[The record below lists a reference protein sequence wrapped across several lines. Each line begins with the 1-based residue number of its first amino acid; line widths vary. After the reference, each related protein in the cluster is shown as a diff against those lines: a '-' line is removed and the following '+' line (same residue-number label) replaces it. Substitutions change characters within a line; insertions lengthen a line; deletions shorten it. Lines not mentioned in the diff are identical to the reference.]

1 MSDSDDLEELRRET
15 ESGDRLDEAVDDV
28 DQDEL
33 VERTVEALDAIDH
46 GETQKTISIWDG
58 NMAALFQAFD
68 DLEEW
73 ETLGEHLREDLDV
86 EGRSEPDRPETLRL
100 LLRAGIPDEYVEA
113 LSKAVA
119 EHSTRG
125 L

>member
-33 VERTVEALDAIDH
+33 VERTVEALDEIDH
-46 GETQKTISIWDG
+46 GESQKTISIWDG

-68 DLEEW
+68 DLDEW

-86 EGRSEPDRPETLRL
+86 EGRDEPDRPETLRL
-100 LLRAGIPDEYVEA
+100 LLRAGLPEQYVEA
-113 LSKAVA
+113 LSEAVA